1 MTGAGR
7 LGTAAWG
14 CAAADAASPACSR
27 PLAGSRGSADGEP
40 AFLLAALAPLGAHGL
55 DVCFWNA
62 PQWQPYHP
70 SLTLHPKQP
79 SPPHQPS
86 KPDCSASRPGSVGL
100 KRISGTNQSCC
111 SQSVDYSDHPWSFS
125 RYRDS
130 LPRTPP
136 RDAPGGCIR
145 AALLKLHTWS
155 LVNMQLLIQ

>member
-1 MTGAGR
+1 MESDGSGPPGNCR
-7 LGTAAWG
+7 LGLC

-40 AFLLAALAPLGAHGL
+40 AFLRAALALLRAHSLG
-55 DVCFWNA
+55 VCFWNA

-100 KRISGTNQSCC
+100 KRISGTKQSCC
-111 SQSVDYSDHPWSFS
+111 SQSADYSDHPWSFFKI
-125 RYRDS
+125 
-130 LPRTPP
+130 PRFPPPNPTP
-136 RDAPGGCIR
+136 GCPWG
-145 AALLKLHTWS
+145 LY
-155 LVNMQLLIQ
+155 